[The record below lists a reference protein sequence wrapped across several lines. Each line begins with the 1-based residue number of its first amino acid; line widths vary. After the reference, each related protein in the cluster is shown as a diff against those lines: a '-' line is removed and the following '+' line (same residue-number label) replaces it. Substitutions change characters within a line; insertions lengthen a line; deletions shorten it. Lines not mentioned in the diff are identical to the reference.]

1 MTTKTENILAAVKTA
16 LAGTTGVGTKI
27 YRSRVVPLTR
37 NETPALVIE
46 PTSNTCEQNTGL
58 NHLDWNLQLRV
69 LIIVRGSTTVS
80 PDQAADPT
88 LESLHSK
95 MLATST
101 LGGLAIDVQ
110 PLGHDYVLQDGD
122 LPTAVISTNWVIKY
136 RTLYTDLTQ

>member
-46 PTSNTCEQNTGL
+46 PINNTCEQNTGL
-58 NHLDWNLQLRV
+58 SHLDWNLQLRV

-80 PDQAADPT
+80 PDQAGDPT
-88 LESLHSK
+88 LESLHAK
-95 MLATST
+95 MLVTSN

-110 PLGHDYVLQDGD
+110 PIGHDYVFEDGD
-122 LPTAVISTNWVIKY
+122 MPTAVISTNWLIKY
-136 RTLYTDLTQ
+136 RTLYRDLTQ

>member
-1 MTTKTENILAAVKTA
+1 MTTKTESILAAVKTA
-16 LAGTTGVGTKI
+16 LTGTTGVGTKI

-46 PTSNTCEQNTGL
+46 PISNTCEQNTGL
-58 NHLDWNLQLRV
+58 SHLDWNLQLRV

-80 PDQAADPT
+80 PIKAADPT

-136 RTLYTDLTQ
+136 RTLYTDLSQ

>member
-16 LAGTTGVGTKI
+16 LTGTTGVGTKI

-46 PTSNTCEQNTGL
+46 PINNTCEQNTGL
-58 NHLDWNLQLRV
+58 SHLDWNLQLRV

-80 PDQAADPT
+80 PDQAGDPT

-95 MLATST
+95 MLVSS
-101 LGGLAIDVQ
+101 
-110 PLGHDYVLQDGD
+110 LQNPSPINEG
-122 LPTAVISTNWVIKY
+122 
-136 RTLYTDLTQ
+136 

>member
-46 PTSNTCEQNTGL
+46 PINNTCEQNTGL
-58 NHLDWNLQLRV
+58 SHLDWNLQLRV

-80 PDQAADPT
+80 ADQAGDPT
-88 LESLHSK
+88 LQSLHTK
-95 MLATST
+95 MLAST
-101 LGGLAIDVQ
+101 TLNGLAIDVQ

-122 LPTAVISTNWVIKY
+122 LPTAVISTNWLIKY
-136 RTLYTDLTQ
+136 RTLYADLTQ